1 MKLVID
7 TNVIISALLKNSVT
21 REILLFPSMEF
32 LLPEYALEEVEAHK
46 DTISK
51 RSGLSKE
58 EIDIVLSVLLDN
70 ITIISAAEI
79 KDNLTKAH
87 RIIGSIDPFD
97 VPFVALALSIEND
110 GIWSNDKHFENLKGI
125 KVWKTAEILKL
136 KGIIILK
143 TSESI

>member
-51 RSGLSKE
+51 RSGLEKE
-58 EIDIVLSVLLDN
+58 EIDIVLSVLLEN
-70 ITIISAAEI
+70 ITIIPAAEI
-79 KDNLTKAH
+79 KDNITKAH

-97 VPFVALALSIEND
+97 VPFAALALSIEND

-125 KVWKTAEILKL
+125 KVWNTAELLKL
-136 KGIIILK
+136 IGKG
-143 TSESI
+143 